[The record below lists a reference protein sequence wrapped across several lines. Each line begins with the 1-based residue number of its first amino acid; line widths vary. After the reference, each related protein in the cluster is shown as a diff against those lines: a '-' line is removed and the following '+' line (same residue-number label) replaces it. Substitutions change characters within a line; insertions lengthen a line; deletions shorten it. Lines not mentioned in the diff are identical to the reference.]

1 MVFGGKSDSWLVW
14 GCLYS
19 WYWNCYK
26 TGTKPVLCSSSSLYQ
41 GGIGISLVLPQVISL
56 VGSFLLVS
64 TFVDT
69 RWWRLVCQ
77 ASGYGSSTGRMFKQ
91 TNKKSDNKKRS
102 AETNELMAHS
112 NTWCLEMNY
121 APLLCIHSEQNLK
134 WGKLKI
140 SLLAWAIESA
150 CNQFQL
156 SGCKLTVN

>member
-77 ASGYGSSTGRMFKQ
+77 ASGYDQALVECSSRQIRKVTIRKEVQKQ
-91 TNKKSDNKKRS
+91 
-102 AETNELMAHS
+102 
-112 NTWCLEMNY
+112 MNSWLT
-121 APLLCIHSEQNLK
+121 AIHDAWKWTMLHCCAFIVTKILSE
-134 WGKLKI
+134 
-140 SLLAWAIESA
+140 ESWRFH
-150 CNQFQL
+150 CWL
-156 SGCKLTVN
+156 GP